1 MTSGEAHVWDL
12 GWRDRVW
19 SSLDEARP
27 WDVIV
32 IGGGITGAGV
42 FREAV
47 RLGMKALLVEQKDF
61 AWGTSSR
68 SSKLVHGG
76 LRYLRQGHFGVTLH
90 AVRERSRLL
99 REKPGLVEPLP
110 FLCPAR
116 RDDRLGRLALR
127 TGLYLYD
134 LMAGRLNHRRYD
146 EAEFA
151 FLAPHLRAAGRD
163 GGFGFADA
171 QTDDARLVLRV
182 IREGVSAG
190 GVALNY
196 ASVGSLLRARSGVE
210 GITLRDALTGRTA
223 EVRGRVVI
231 NATGA
236 WADGLRGE
244 VGGRARVRP
253 LRGSHLVFPA
263 WRIPVAQATMLPHP
277 WGGRPLFIIPWEG
290 ATLLG
295 TTDLDH
301 DAPLGEEP
309 SISAQEVTYLMAG
322 VQSALPSLD
331 LSLDDVIASFA
342 GIRPV
347 IGTGKAD
354 PSKESREHVV
364 WQEEGL
370 VTVTG
375 GKLTT
380 FRLIACDVL
389 QRLRRRLPAASPN
402 GRRESLGLPPLSL
415 DPSHAR
421 RILGRQGTD
430 AAAFLAAARREE
442 LREIPGTRTLWAELR
457 WAARAEGVV
466 HLDDLLL
473 RRVRL
478 GLLLPGGGMSLMEEF
493 RAVCRQELGWSDLRW
508 DEEAAAY
515 GRLWRARYSLPETN
529 P

>member
-1 MTSGEAHVWDL
+1 MWDT
-12 GWRDRVW
+12 GWRDRIW
-19 SSLDEARP
+19 SSLAGSRP

-76 LRYLRQGHFGVTLH
+76 LRYLKQGRFALTLH
-90 AVRERSRLL
+90 AVRERRRLL
-99 REKPGLVEPLP
+99 REAPGLVEALP

-127 TGLYLYD
+127 TGLCIYD

-146 EAEFA
+146 ETAFR
-151 FLAPHLRAAGRD
+151 FLAPHLTAAGRD
-163 GGFGFADA
+163 GGFGFEDA

-182 IREGVSAG
+182 IREGVRGG

-196 ASVGSLLRARSGVE
+196 ATASLLRTRAGVA
-210 GITLRDALTGRTA
+210 GLALRDETTGRSA
-223 EVRGRVVI
+223 EVAGGVVI

-236 WADGLRGE
+236 WADGLRGQL
-244 VGGRARVRP
+244 GGRPRVRP

-263 WRIPVAQATMLPHP
+263 WRLPVAQATMLPHP

-309 SISAQEVTYLMAG
+309 SISQEEVRYLLAG
-322 VQSALPSLD
+322 VASALPSLE
-331 LSLDDVIASFA
+331 LSSKDVIASFA

-347 IGTGKAD
+347 IGTGKSD
-354 PSKESREHVV
+354 PSKESRDHVI
-364 WQEEGL
+364 WEEQGL
-370 VTVTG
+370 LTVTG

-380 FRLIACDVL
+380 FRLIARDVL
-389 QRLRRRLPAASPN
+389 RRVRRRLPDAPAN
-402 GRRESLGLPPLSL
+402 GAPPRLLGPTGAL
-415 DPSHAR
+415 DAVCAR
-421 RILGRQGTD
+421 RLQGRYGAD
-430 AAAFLAAARREE
+430 AGGVLATARPEE
-442 LREIPGTRTLWAELR
+442 LTPIPGTRTLWAELR

-466 HLDDLLL
+466 QLDDLLL

-478 GLLLPGGGMSLMEEF
+478 GLLLPGGGLPLIEKI
-493 RAVCRQELGWSDLRW
+493 RGICQDELGWPDSRW
-508 DEEAAAY
+508 QQEVAAY
-515 GRLWRARYSLPETN
+515 ERLWRACYSLPE
-529 P
+529 PS